1 MDLNKY
7 KHFTFKQDG
16 KVLTALFNQPA
27 KLNPIDNAVEKDLVN
42 LLHEGADDPGF
53 NVLVLGGEGRAFSA
67 GGDIPFMQ
75 KVIDDP
81 SLFGTFQPKKTVY
94 SLIDFPKPVIAK
106 VQGPAIGLGAT
117 IALLCDVIFASPNA
131 KFGDPHVNVGFTA
144 GDGGAIIWPQLIGFA
159 RAKQYLLTG
168 DLVNA
173 TEAER
178 IGLINFVVPAEELD
192 QKVMEFAQRIAN
204 GATKSINWT
213 KQLANIALRQVAS
226 GLMDASIAY
235 EALSNTTKDHQEAVT
250 AFMEKRK
257 PKFTGD

>member
-1 MDLNKY
+1 L
-7 KHFTFKQDG
+7 TFKQDG

-27 KLNPIDNAVEKDLVN
+27 KLNPINNDVEKDLVN
-42 LLHEGADDPGF
+42 LLHEGADDPDF

-81 SLFGTFQPKKTVY
+81 SLFGTYQPKKTVF
-94 SLIDFPKPVIAK
+94 SLIDFPKPIVAK

-144 GDGGAIIWPQLIGFA
+144 GDGGAIIWPQLIGYA

-173 TEAER
+173 AEAER

-192 QKVMEFAQRIAN
+192 QKVMEFAQRLAN

-213 KQLANIALRQVAS
+213 KQLANIGLRQVAS

-235 EALSNTTKDHQEAVT
+235 EALSNITRDHQEAVT
-250 AFMEKRK
+250 AFIEKRK